1 MNCPL
6 SIPIPFSISTTTS
19 GSIPTPVGSH
29 SLSATHSGFTRITD
43 FIFDPIFEAS
53 GFNINNYLPSKVS
66 QTTTVWD
73 FGDGYSLSGT
83 NTLSATH
90 RYNVPGVYT
99 VSLYFYDIDGNTYF
113 NTFTENV
120 SVYNYIETGLFLDEE
135 NAGEEVIYIDAS
147 KKKSFRLDLD
157 LSWQDSNKTND
168 YTIYVT
174 ASGSKSKAYDTKNK
188 YAHLIPFNAF
198 YSLPQSK
205 EKGKILVDNKLT
217 FNLKLANYIIE
228 PSTHKIRKLENS
240 KVQYFTD
247 NNWEVFHLG
256 SSTSTDSAQ
265 VSVLKQSLED
275 VTAVAND
282 FTISNGVTSVY
293 TKKYSND
300 TDVESPLG
308 FQYFDD
314 TPNTDHV
321 VVLLAKVDT
330 SNHRIKGF
338 YVDGIDNNINLSRK
352 TYLEGPHI
360 VNKST
365 QNEGIKLKINE
376 PRPDDTDYFSF
387 TSTGMKEMSAMT
399 YKRQGDKF
407 QVFIGLQDTEKNI
420 LKIYPEFILS
430 NDIGSVSGLSANY
443 SFATTWQSAGS
454 NLDDNSY
461 TSNISSLSTSKFPVG
476 SSGYTELSS
485 FLYLNIDPLSAGTW
499 VLNVSTRID
508 SLSAGSP
515 DDFVSYN
522 VGLGTTSFPI
532 ITGSHTFTVL
542 PSTNDVETY
551 KINEDIDYANVIK
564 SYRFQSFLHEYDKLF
579 DGIFTS
585 FVGEASSSPTTFG
598 KTIFEKIANFVSNN
612 NDVDLCNIS
621 NLQSFYDLFNE
632 DIDILLPD
640 PPPEL
645 KRLYDLFSIKIS
657 KLIGDY
663 NKEIKLSTNYY
674 TASADARNVDLDNP
688 ITSESYTVTAYTNFV
703 ARQKFNDEYIL
714 IKPQKIATKNI
725 DGTSS
730 GVSTTYPLSTYNIY
744 SNWGWPLNTAV
755 SGASGLQGF
764 YDFYP
769 YTTYDTTSSVE
780 NIENSVIDFNN
791 PHTGITRSMSSL
803 SGDWENDG
811 GIIYKNLDYQI
822 RKGLNI

>member
-1 MNCPL
+1 M
-6 SIPIPFSISTTTS
+6 
-19 GSIPTPVGSH
+19 
-29 SLSATHSGFTRITD
+29 
-43 FIFDPIFEAS
+43 
-53 GFNINNYLPSKVS
+53 
-66 QTTTVWD
+66 
-73 FGDGYSLSGT
+73 
-83 NTLSATH
+83 
-90 RYNVPGVYT
+90 
-99 VSLYFYDIDGNTYF
+99 
-113 NTFTENV
+113 
-120 SVYNYIETGLFLDEE
+120 
-135 NAGEEVIYIDAS
+135 
-147 KKKSFRLDLD
+147 
-157 LSWQDSNKTND
+157 
-168 YTIYVT
+168 
-174 ASGSKSKAYDTKNK
+174 
-188 YAHLIPFNAF
+188 
-198 YSLPQSK
+198 
-205 EKGKILVDNKLT
+205 
-217 FNLKLANYIIE
+217 
-228 PSTHKIRKLENS
+228 
-240 KVQYFTD
+240 
-247 NNWEVFHLG
+247 
-256 SSTSTDSAQ
+256 
-265 VSVLKQSLED
+265 
-275 VTAVAND
+275 
-282 FTISNGVTSVY
+282 
-293 TKKYSND
+293 
-300 TDVESPLG
+300 
-308 FQYFDD
+308 
-314 TPNTDHV
+314 
-321 VVLLAKVDT
+321 
-330 SNHRIKGF
+330 
-338 YVDGIDNNINLSRK
+338 
-352 TYLEGPHI
+352 
-360 VNKST
+360 
-365 QNEGIKLKINE
+365 
-376 PRPDDTDYFSF
+376 
-387 TSTGMKEMSAMT
+387 
-399 YKRQGDKF
+399 
-407 QVFIGLQDTEKNI
+407 
-420 LKIYPEFILS
+420 
-430 NDIGSVSGLSANY
+430 
-443 SFATTWQSAGS
+443 
-454 NLDDNSY
+454 
-461 TSNISSLSTSKFPVG
+461 
-476 SSGYTELSS
+476 
-485 FLYLNIDPLSAGTW
+485 
-499 VLNVSTRID
+499 
-508 SLSAGSP
+508 
-515 DDFVSYN
+515 
-522 VGLGTTSFPI
+522 
-532 ITGSHTFTVL
+532 
-542 PSTNDVETY
+542 
-551 KINEDIDYANVIK
+551 
-564 SYRFQSFLHEYDKLF
+564 F